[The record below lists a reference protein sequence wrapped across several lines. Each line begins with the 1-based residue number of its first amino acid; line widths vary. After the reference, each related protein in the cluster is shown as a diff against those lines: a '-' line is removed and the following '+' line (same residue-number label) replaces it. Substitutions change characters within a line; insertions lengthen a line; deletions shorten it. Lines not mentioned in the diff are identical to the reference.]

1 MLPMKSKLNS
11 VLLIDD
17 DEPTNFYTQLI
28 VEESGCTGH
37 IKVAQ
42 GGREALEYLSKSSK
56 DNEGE
61 TAFPCPD
68 LIFLDINMPAMDGW
82 EFLDQY
88 KKLSKESHG
97 KVIVVMLTTSLNPDD
112 RVKADGIPEISGF
125 ESKPLTEEKLT
136 NILKQH
142 FSGYFS
148 DSH

>member
-1 MLPMKSKLNS
+1 MKSKLNS

-17 DEPTNFYTQLI
+17 DEPTNFYTQMI

-42 GGREALEYLSKSSK
+42 GGQEALDYLSNTSK
-56 DNEGE
+56 QGNAEDSY
-61 TAFPCPD
+61 PRPD

-88 KKLSKESHG
+88 KKLNKERHG

-112 RVKADGIPEISGF
+112 KTKANEMPEISGF
-125 ESKPLTEEKLT
+125 ESKPLTEEKLDK
-136 NILKQH
+136 ILKEH
-142 FSGYFS
+142 FSGYLS
-148 DSH
+148 DSA